1 MKPKPPS
8 IPAKKL
14 SQNMYTGR
22 DVDTVGPA
30 LYNPNYDTVK
40 SHAPIGDF
48 QTSKDQRKLFEPT
61 INIENTWLP
70 DKLNPGPGQYEA
82 VNETAKRQ
90 FNAQGNTST
99 FLSKVPN
106 CKNAKEMLAQ
116 NPGPGHYTGVF
127 GKTVG
132 SNFNANDSTADESSF
147 GQSTT
152 ANQFNS
158 TTHRVDH
165 WRNDVTHPFTKQTYH
180 KNPGPG

>member
-70 DKLNPGPGQYEA
+70 DKQNPGPGQYEA
-82 VNETAKRQ
+82 INEKAKR
-90 FNAQGNTST
+90 
-99 FLSKVPN
+99 
-106 CKNAKEMLAQ
+106 
-116 NPGPGHYTGVF
+116 
-127 GKTVG
+127 
-132 SNFNANDSTADESSF
+132 
-147 GQSTT
+147 
-152 ANQFNS
+152 
-158 TTHRVDH
+158 
-165 WRNDVTHPFTKQTYH
+165 
-180 KNPGPG
+180 